1 MLVSELYQF
10 LHRSVMWLGNLV
22 LKQGGL
28 RIKFPTSHINLEQEK
43 TLFKKPSVYISVTIY
58 CMFIYVY
65 VNSMQ
70 LHFDARSYES
80 RCNYYCILLQEQDEI
95 RQFIL
100 CTAILTVSIEEYLVS
115 FTFMWKNED
124 FN

>member
-1 MLVSELYQF
+1 MLVLELWQF
-10 LHRSVMWLGNLV
+10 LHRSVILLGNLV

-28 RIKFPTSHINLEQEK
+28 RIKFPTSHINLELEK
-43 TLFKKPSVYISVTIY
+43 SLFKKPSVYISVTIY

-70 LHFDARSYES
+70 LHFDARFYQSS
-80 RCNYYCILLQEQDEI
+80 CNYYCILLQEQDEI

-100 CTAILTVSIEEYLVS
+100 CTDILTVSIAENLVS
-115 FTFMWKNED
+115 FTLMWKNED